1 MRLRRPKEGQG
12 YASFGRIIA
21 QGKDK
26 DVRINQGYCEGH
38 HHKDIP
44 TAATSSNNNKKIFY
58 MLQIN

>member
-12 YASFGRIIA
+12 YASFRRIIA
-21 QGKDK
+21 SRKAE

-44 TAATSSNNNKKIFY
+44 T
-58 MLQIN
+58 MLKQERTRRDLLGGWL